1 MCRSSTGKCA
11 SEKAAGAKD
20 AVDPCCRTMTAND
33 STSAVD
39 KGAPTDRR
47 TAAGLDRIVHD
58 PLQTH
63 LSSFEVSAKGQYP
76 AHPWGD
82 A

>member
-1 MCRSSTGKCA
+1 
-11 SEKAAGAKD
+11 
-20 AVDPCCRTMTAND
+20 MTAPD

-63 LSSFEVSAKGQYP
+63 LSSFEVSAKGPYP